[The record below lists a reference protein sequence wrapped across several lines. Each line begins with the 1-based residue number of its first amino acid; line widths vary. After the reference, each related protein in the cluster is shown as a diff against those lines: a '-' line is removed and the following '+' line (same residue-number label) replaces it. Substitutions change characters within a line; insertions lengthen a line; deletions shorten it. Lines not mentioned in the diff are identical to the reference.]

1 MKQYAKY
8 FKTGQKIQLRVLD
21 STNGLREVLTVF
33 FHDHDHGTIDLIL
46 PYKNQEGEEYPF
58 LPNMP
63 LELSSDALGMGIRM
77 NVAFQGYTARKDV
90 IRVEVTGELQ
100 IFQRRT
106 QRRIDTLAGLRFTR
120 GQGTLRTFREQWRKN
135 VEILQKTNPATLP
148 AFPEAQINLSNGGI
162 RLIIKPPIDKADL
175 FLVLLQLQ
183 KGEIPVCA
191 LAEVAWMG
199 SANLPEGKLS
209 AGMQFIGIVESDRK
223 RIEDYVQ
230 KSLAVPKPK

>member
-21 STNGLREVLTVF
+21 PTGGFREVLTVM
-33 FHDHDHGTIDLIL
+33 FHDHGHGTIDLVL
-46 PYKNQEGEEYPF
+46 PYKSQEGEEYPF
-58 LPNMP
+58 LPDMP
-63 LELSSDALGMGIRM
+63 LELSADALGMGIRM

-90 IRVEVTGELQ
+90 IRVVVTGELQ

-106 QRRIDTLAGLRFTR
+106 QRRIDTVAGLRFSR

-135 VEILQKTNPATLP
+135 VEILQKTDPATLP
-148 AFPEAQINLSNGGI
+148 AFPEAQINLSNGGL
-162 RLIIKPPIDKADL
+162 RLTIKPPLDKADL
-175 FLVLLQLQ
+175 FLVLLQLR
-183 KGEIPVCA
+183 KGEVPVCA

-199 SANLPEGKLS
+199 SANLPEGRLS

-223 RIEDYVQ
+223 RIDDYV
-230 KSLAVPKPK
+230 KKHLTAPK